1 MSFTGKSSLVNRPRD
16 RKEIAMLLIQEEL
29 ARSHQAQLHREAE
42 RLGRVRRVAEVRRW
56 RRRAVEA
63 GRRARLAELAV
74 R

>member
-1 MSFTGKSSLVNRPRD
+1 
-16 RKEIAMLLIQEEL
+16 MLLIQEEL

-42 RLGRVRRVAEVRRW
+42 RLGRAQRVAQARRW

-63 GRRARLAELAV
+63 GHRARLAALAV